1 MTTYIQKLRNKS
13 VRNAEMKLSKHRE
26 LGIKSPYNVFE
37 VAEFLDTIKNAD
49 SGNTQAETIFFSVN
63 MN

>member
-1 MTTYIQKLRNKS
+1 MTTYIQKSRNKS
-13 VRNAEMKLSKHRE
+13 VQNAEMKLSRHRE

-49 SGNTQAETIFFSVN
+49 SGNIQAETIFFSVN

>member
-13 VRNAEMKLSKHRE
+13 VRQAEMKLSKHRE
-26 LGIKSPYNVFE
+26 MGIKSPFNVFE
-37 VAEFLDTIKNAD
+37 VAELMDTLKNAD
-49 SGNTQAETIFFSVN
+49 TPNAQSEAIFFSVN

>member
-13 VRNAEMKLSKHRE
+13 VRTAEMKLTKHRE

-37 VAEFLDTIKNAD
+37 VAEFLDTIKNAE
-49 SGNTQAETIFFSVN
+49 SGNSHADTIFFSVN

>member
-13 VRNAEMKLSKHRE
+13 VRNAEMKLSQHRE

-49 SGNTQAETIFFSVN
+49 SDNTQAETIFFSVN

>member
-26 LGIKSPYNVFE
+26 LGIRSPFDVFE
-37 VAEFLDTIKNAD
+37 VAEFLDTIKNAE
-49 SGNTQAETIFFSVN
+49 SGNNNPETIFFSVN

>member
-1 MTTYIQKLRNKS
+1 MTTYIQKLKNKS

-37 VAEFLDTIKNAD
+37 VADFLDTIKNSD
-49 SGNTQAETIFFSVN
+49 SNNSQAETIFFSVN

>member
-26 LGIKSPYNVFE
+26 LGIKSPYNVFQ
-37 VAEFLDTIKNAD
+37 VAELLDTIKNAD
-49 SGNTQAETIFFSVN
+49 SENSQAETIFFSVN

>member
-26 LGIKSPYNVFE
+26 LGIKSPFNVFE
-37 VAEFLDTIKNAD
+37 VAEFLDTIKNAE
-49 SGNTQAETIFFSVN
+49 SVSQSETIFFSVN

>member
-1 MTTYIQKLRNKS
+1 MTTYIQKSRNKS
-13 VRNAEMKLSKHRE
+13 VQNAEMKLSQHRE

-49 SGNTQAETIFFSVN
+49 SGNIQAETIFFSVN

>member
-13 VRNAEMKLSKHRE
+13 VRNAEMKLTRHRE
-26 LGIKSPYNVFE
+26 LGTNSPYNVFE
-37 VAEFLDTIKNAD
+37 VAELYDTIKNAD
-49 SGNTQAETIFFSVN
+49 SGNNQAETIFFSVN

>member
-13 VRNAEMKLSKHRE
+13 VRNAEIKLSKHRE
-26 LGIKSPYNVFE
+26 LGINSPYNVFQ
-37 VAEFLDTIKNAD
+37 VAELLDTIKNAG
-49 SGNTQAETIFFSVN
+49 SGISQPETIFFSVN